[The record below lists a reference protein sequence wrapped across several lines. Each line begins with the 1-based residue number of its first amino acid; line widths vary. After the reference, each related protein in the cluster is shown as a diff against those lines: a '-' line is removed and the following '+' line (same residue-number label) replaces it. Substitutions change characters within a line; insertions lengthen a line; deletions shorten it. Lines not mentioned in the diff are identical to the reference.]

1 MTMYLALKTDQAEVE
16 LYLLTSDGEIVKQKI
31 WLADR
36 ELARDLPGEIDAL
49 LGGKYEE
56 LKGIIVFKGPGSFT
70 GLRIGAAVAN
80 AIVPLYAPNAV
91 NAPPAKPVPAPI
103 PALVTKETCFSIFF
117 NTTVL
122 KSFKFKFSKLPS
134 C

>member
-16 LYLLTSDGEIVKQKI
+16 LYLLTSDGEIAKQKI

-56 LKGIIVFKGPGSFT
+56 LKGIIVFKGSGSFT

-80 AIVPLYAPNAV
+80 AIAYAQQINIV
-91 NAPPAKPVPAPI
+91 G
-103 PALVTKETCFSIFF
+103 
-117 NTTVL
+117 TTGDEWRNSGVRRLQAGDDDKIVL
-122 KSFKFKFSKLPS
+122 PTYGARPHITSVKK
-134 C
+134 

>member
-1 MTMYLALKTDQAEVE
+1 MTMYLTLKTDQAEVE
-16 LYLLTSDGEIVKQKI
+16 LYLLTGDGEVVKQKI

-70 GLRIGAAVAN
+70 GLWIGAAVAN
-80 AIVPLYAPNAV
+80 AIAYAQQINIVSTTGDEWRNSGVGRLQAGDNDKIVLPTYGAR
-91 NAPPAKPVPAPI
+91 PHITSAK
-103 PALVTKETCFSIFF
+103 K
-117 NTTVL
+117 
-122 KSFKFKFSKLPS
+122 
-134 C
+134 

>member
-1 MTMYLALKTDQAEVE
+1 MYLALKTDQAEVE
-16 LYLLTSDGEIVKQKI
+16 LYLLTSDDEVVKQKI

-56 LKGIIVFKGPGSFT
+56 LKGMIVFKGPGSFT

-80 AIVPLYAPNAV
+80 AIAYAQQINIVSTTGDEWRNSGVGRLQAGDNDKIVLPTYGAR
-91 NAPPAKPVPAPI
+91 PRITSAK
-103 PALVTKETCFSIFF
+103 K
-117 NTTVL
+117 
-122 KSFKFKFSKLPS
+122 
-134 C
+134 

>member
-1 MTMYLALKTDQAEVE
+1 MYLALKTDQAEAE
-16 LYLLTSDGEIVKQKI
+16 LYLLASDGEIAKQKI

-80 AIVPLYAPNAV
+80 AIAYAQQINIV
-91 NAPPAKPVPAPI
+91 ST
-103 PALVTKETCFSIFF
+103 TKDE
-117 NTTVL
+117 
-122 KSFKFKFSKLPS
+122 
-134 C
+134 

>member
-1 MTMYLALKTDQAEVE
+1 MYLALKTDQAEVG
-16 LYLLTSDGEIVKQKI
+16 LYLLSDDGEVLKQKV

-80 AIVPLYAPNAV
+80 AIAYAQQINIV
-91 NAPPAKPVPAPI
+91 G
-103 PALVTKETCFSIFF
+103 
-117 NTTVL
+117 TTGDEWRNSGVRRLQAGDDDKIVL
-122 KSFKFKFSKLPS
+122 PTYGARPHITSVKK
-134 C
+134 

>member
-1 MTMYLALKTDQAEVE
+1 MYLALKTDQAEVE
-16 LYLLTSDGEIVKQKI
+16 LYLLTSDGEIAKQKI

-36 ELARDLPGEIDAL
+36 ELAQDLPGEIDAL

-80 AIVPLYAPNAV
+80 AIAYAQQINIVGTTGDEWRNSGVRRLQAGDNDKIVLPTYGAR
-91 NAPPAKPVPAPI
+91 PHITSAK
-103 PALVTKETCFSIFF
+103 K
-117 NTTVL
+117 
-122 KSFKFKFSKLPS
+122 
-134 C
+134 

>member
-1 MTMYLALKTDQAEVE
+1 MYLALKTDQAEVE
-16 LYLLTSDGEIVKQKI
+16 LYLLTSDGEIAKQKI

-36 ELARDLPGEIDAL
+36 ELAWDLPGEIDAL

-80 AIVPLYAPNAV
+80 AIAYAQQINIVGTTGDEWRNSGVRRLQAGDNDKIVLPTYGV
-91 NAPPAKPVPAPI
+91 RPHITSAK
-103 PALVTKETCFSIFF
+103 K
-117 NTTVL
+117 
-122 KSFKFKFSKLPS
+122 
-134 C
+134 